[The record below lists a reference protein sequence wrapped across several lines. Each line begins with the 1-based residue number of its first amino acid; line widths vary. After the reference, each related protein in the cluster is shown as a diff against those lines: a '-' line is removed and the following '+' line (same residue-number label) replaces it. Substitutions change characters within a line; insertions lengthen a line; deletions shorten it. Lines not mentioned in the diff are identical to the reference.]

1 MPDHQPSDQRR
12 LSRQNLAEAP
22 EEIRSFL
29 RRMILLGAVIVV
41 LLGFGSVGYAL
52 SEDASLGFSLLWAL
66 DTIATIGSIG
76 LPADTPGRVVYVALI
91 VFGVGTLF
99 YSLVTV
105 TEFFVAGR
113 LSGLLAE
120 RRTQK
125 MIDSLSDHHVIC
137 GFGRVGR
144 QVASDLVAA
153 RQLFVILDHN
163 PDSREAAEETRAPF
177 LEGPAAEEESLLR
190 AGIDRARALVVC
202 MDDDAQNVFT
212 TLTARELRSDILII
226 ARANREATESKL
238 HRAGADRVISPYKA
252 SGAEMA
258 RLALHP
264 QIADVVEVGPGYR
277 MEEIEV
283 PAGCAGAGR
292 RIDDVR
298 GSSVIVALRPSTGN
312 MQPMPPGETVLGPGD
327 LVVAMGPAE
336 AMDRL
341 DSELAPAGDGAAR
354 SHGG

>member
-1 MPDHQPSDQRR
+1 MPDRRLAEQRR
-12 LSRQNLAEAP
+12 LTRRSLAEAP
-22 EEIRSFL
+22 EEVRFFL
-29 RRMILLGAVIVV
+29 RRMALLGLVILA
-41 LLGFGSVGYAL
+41 LLAFGATGYAL
-52 SEDASLGFSLLWAL
+52 SEEASLGYSFLWAL
-66 DTIATIGSIG
+66 DTIATIGSIPV
-76 LPADTPGRVVYVALI
+76 PANTGTRVVYVMLI

-99 YSLVTV
+99 YALVTV

-113 LSGLLAE
+113 LSGLLTA

-125 MIDSLSDHHVIC
+125 MIDSVSDHHIIC

-144 QVASDLVAA
+144 QVARDLGAA
-153 RQLFVILDHN
+153 RQPFVIVDDN
-163 PDSREAAEETRAPF
+163 PDSRGPAEEVGAP
-177 LEGPAAEEESLLR
+177 LIAGPPAEEEFLRR
-190 AGIDRARALVVC
+190 AGLDRARALVAC

-212 TLTARELRSDILII
+212 TLTARELRSDIVII
-226 ARANREATESKL
+226 ARASHEATESKL
-238 HRAGADRVISPYKA
+238 RRAGADRVISPYKA

-258 RLALHP
+258 RLALNP
-264 QIADVVEVGPGYR
+264 QIADVVDVGPGYR

-283 PAGCAGAGR
+283 PAECAAAGR

-298 GSSVIVALRPSTGN
+298 GSSVIVALRPHTGN

-327 LVVAMGPAE
+327 LVVAMGSAE

-354 SHGG
+354 SHVG